1 MDEFYPDLPENPLL
15 TRTDTRL
22 VIDIRDLHTKVPV
35 SGGALRRGLEAALPV
50 FERNG
55 VSAYVAYCSNFLLSL
70 HKHDD
75 LEDPDVT
82 EETLTYYY
90 EMGEWGNVWV
100 EARFVAM
107 EEALRDM
114 PDGHYEC
121 RFLVDW
127 DNRGAGETDEYWGRH
142 TKRAGSTYRPLWFA
156 PGNEVEG
163 AH

>member
-1 MDEFYPDLPENPLL
+1 MDEFYPDLPEDPLL
-15 TRTDTRL
+15 TRPNARL
-22 VIDIRDLHTKVPV
+22 VIDIRDLQTKVPV
-35 SGGALRRGLEAALPV
+35 AGEALRRGMEAALPV
-50 FERNG
+50 FERSG

-70 HKHDD
+70 HKHDSQ
-75 LEDPDVT
+75 EDPDVT

-90 EMGEWGNVWV
+90 EMGAWGNVWQ
-100 EARFVAM
+100 EARYVAM
-107 EEALRDM
+107 EVAMRDL

-127 DNRGAGETDEYWGRH
+127 DNRSEGEADEYWGWH
-142 TKRAGSTYRPLWFA
+142 TKRAGSTYRPLWCA